1 MKTFMLK
8 ASSRTLAVSGI
19 VAVLA
24 TGSAM
29 AQTKKPAGEPVYNV
43 LSPIGET
50 TVKLIEMAPRL
61 DSLQGKTVCMV
72 SNSAFKVNVTM
83 PAIAKTLQA
92 KYPGIKIIPYTEM
105 ATAYSGADWDAK
117 QGEFKSKGCNA
128 VITGNGG

>member
-29 AQTKKPAGEPVYNV
+29 AQAKRPAGEPVYNV

-105 ATAYSGADWDAK
+105 ATAFSGSDWDAK

>member
-1 MKTFMLK
+1 M
-8 ASSRTLAVSGI
+8 ASSRTRAASSI
-19 VAVLA
+19 VALLA
-24 TGSAM
+24 SVSAGTAM
-29 AQTKKPAGEPVYNV
+29 AAEPVYNV
-43 LSPIGET
+43 ISPIGET

-61 DSLQGKTVCMV
+61 DTLANKTVCMV